1 MQDGR
6 NEAAPGAAAAQ
17 APDGPADPAAPD
29 AAAPGPAIR
38 ARQAWLAVLAKAP
51 RDELEALAPDSLHS
65 LTWRYLRPPEVGMIM
80 LRGRAGGDGAPF
92 NLGETTVTRC
102 ALELEQRGQTL
113 VGHGYVLGRD
123 KRHAQ
128 LVALLDA
135 LLQDPDERDA
145 LDTQVVAPLAA
156 MQDARRRR
164 QARKA
169 SATKVNFFTLVRGDD

>member
-1 MQDGR
+1 MP
-6 NEAAPGAAAAQ
+6 ETCETS
-17 APDGPADPAAPD
+17 
-29 AAAPGPAIR
+29 
-38 ARQAWLAVLAKAP
+38 ARQRWLSVLAKAP

-65 LTWRYLRPPEVGMIM
+65 LSWRSLRAPEIGTVM
-80 LRGRAGGDGAPF
+80 LRGRTGGDGAAF

-102 ALELEQRGQTL
+102 SLEVEHGGATL

-135 LLQDPDERDA
+135 LLQHPEERPR
-145 LDTQVVAPLAA
+145 LESRVVAPLEA

-169 SATKVNFFTLVRGDD
+169 AATKVNFFTMVRGDD